1 MKAWTVRTNGALA
14 LLPVLMLLSC
24 QALANGTRVTVVNE
38 VLPAANAANVTVELY
53 FSRLGT
59 YYAELY
65 LERDGAA
72 APPPTPVALGLGF
85 TFLRGEEVLLEREFV
100 ARFEAGQPVTT
111 LFFLDIPRE
120 LPQREALAMVVTLHA
135 VDPALRDSAGYLRV
149 QLTRKAQLS
158 PLHR

>member
-14 LLPVLMLLSC
+14 ILPLLILLSC
-24 QALANGTRVTVVNE
+24 GALANGTRVTVVNE
-38 VLPAANAANVTVELY
+38 VLQPVDGAESTVELY
-53 FSRLGT
+53 LSRLGT

-72 APPPTPVALGLGF
+72 APSPAPVEFGLGF
-85 TFLRGEEVLLEREFV
+85 TFLRGEEVLLERELM

-111 LFFLDIPRE
+111 LFFVDIPRD
-120 LPQREALAMVVTLHA
+120 LPQREALAMVVTLRA
-135 VDPALRDSAGYLRV
+135 VDPALRDIAANLRL
-149 QLTRKAQLS
+149 QLSRKPQLS